1 MTHVARISF
10 KRIRYILLASLLMM
24 ASVDADTSEGT
35 ASLQND
41 WCREQAGIAGVT
53 VYKNIRCECLTDTHA
68 VKFNEASRWAEAIG
82 DALYYSAVTGR
93 KAGIVLIMNAD
104 SDRRYRHRL
113 DDAINGNGLAID
125 VWEIK
130 P

>member
-1 MTHVARISF
+1 MTPIADISF
-10 KRIRYILLASLLMM
+10 KLIRTISMVLFLMM
-24 ASVDADTSEGT
+24 ASVGADATEGT
-35 ASLQND
+35 TILQRD
-41 WCREQAGIAGVT
+41 WCREQSGITGVT
-53 VYKNIRCECLTDTHA
+53 VYKNTRCECLTDTHA
-68 VKFNEASRWAEAIG
+68 VKFNQASHWAEAIG

-125 VWEIK
+125 VWEIM